1 MELTNDQLF
10 NLLTKLSYV
19 RSYRWDIVCKVVEL
33 IDTIDTTKAVVI
45 SKRWEDK
52 WKQDNPQYNPLD
64 LSKIKTW
71 STYENCVT
79 LEFRAS
85 PEDGRIILDALI
97 YDGENMHGHAT
108 GLRFEAKISLYK
120 DFIVELKDV
129 IGWKLDSL
137 TEDLHD
143 EHLESKRKQWIAKA
157 KSDIIKSITE

>member
-10 NLLTKLSYV
+10 KLLTKLSYV
-19 RSYRWDIVCKVVEL
+19 RSHRWNMVCKVVEL

-45 SKRWEDK
+45 NKRWEDK

-64 LSKIKTW
+64 LSDIKRW
-71 STYENCVT
+71 STFEGCVT
-79 LEFRAS
+79 LEFS
-85 PEDGRIILDALI
+85 TIPEENRILLYAKI
-97 YDGENMHGHAT
+97 YDGDFHGHPT
-108 GLRFEAKISLYK
+108 GLRFEAKISLYG
-120 DFIVELKDV
+120 DFIVELKDS

-143 EHLESKRKQWIAKA
+143 EHLESKRKQWIEKA